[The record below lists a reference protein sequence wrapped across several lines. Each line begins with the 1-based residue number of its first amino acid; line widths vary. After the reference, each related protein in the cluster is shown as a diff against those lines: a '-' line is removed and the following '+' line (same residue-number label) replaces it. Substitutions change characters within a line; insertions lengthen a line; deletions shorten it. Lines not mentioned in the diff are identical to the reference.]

1 MKRILFLLAVFLIVG
16 ITLSQMEA
24 HSGDVDVTLATY
36 YDGQNQTEVSFEGR
50 PYGSLVTFD
59 GSIGDMTGYA
69 FAYWIVNG
77 VVNKNLPL
85 DHAFVV
91 RHTMEITAVFKPV
104 DQFVVTFMDTN
115 GDLLDIQYADEQDAV
130 SYQGKVWPDKPNL
143 VVAEDPWGDVDLDN
157 ITESMIL
164 VLQYVIDQETTFTL
178 QYKNALHQEDYTE
191 EVYTFNE
198 VVTLEVA
205 THLEF
210 FAYWMLNGEIVSYDS
225 TFEFTILSDATVEAK
240 FDLSGVDAEPTIVM
254 SDNLGLRTGYV
265 THQAQ
270 FYLPD
275 GYELI
280 EYGFISTP
288 SVFDTIT
295 LETGGIDRW
304 QGDKFFGRTNE
315 FLMSFDEADVQNP
328 RAYLVYRDTENEIG
342 VTYSESKNP
351 VVAEREIEERE
362 GPDMATMWIV
372 DPDNG
377 YILNWTPYIDD
388 EPLDGVTVQEDGSI
402 YATKDVIEQIN
413 YIEIDGVIYP
423 ITDFE
428 DTVVIGDGN

>member
-1 MKRILFLLAVFLIVG
+1 MKRILLVFAIFLMVG

-24 HSGDVDVTLATY
+24 HSGEVDVSFATY
-36 YDGQNQTEVSFEGR
+36 HDGQNQTETTFDNR
-50 PYGSLVTFD
+50 PYGSHIAFH
-59 GSIGDMTGYA
+59 GSVGDVTGYE

-85 DHAFVV
+85 EHEFVV
-91 RHTMEITAVFKPV
+91 RHKMEITAVFKPV

-130 SYQGKVWPDKPNL
+130 VYQGEEWPDKPNL

-164 VLQYVIDQETTFTL
+164 VLQYVIDQEATFTL
-178 QYKNALHQEDYTE
+178 QYKDSPSSGFVEQT
-191 EVYTFNE
+191 YTFND
-198 VVTLEVA
+198 VVTLEVSDFVA
-205 THLEF
+205 QF
-210 FAYWMLNGEIVSYDS
+210 DYWKLNDEIVSYDT
-225 TFEFTILSDATVEAK
+225 TFSFSILRDVTVEAVFS
-240 FDLSGVDAEPTIVM
+240 FDDVDAEPTIVM
-254 SDNLGLRTGYV
+254 SDNLELRTGYV

-288 SVFDTIT
+288 SVFDSIT
-295 LETGGIDRW
+295 LETIGIDRW

-315 FLMSFDEADVQNP
+315 FLMSFAEADVQNP

-351 VVAEREIEERE
+351 VVAERKIEERDIDE
-362 GPDMATMWIV
+362 DMVTMWIV
-372 DPDNG
+372 DPSNR
-377 YILNWTPYIDD
+377 YILDWSPLRDD
-388 EPLDGVTVQEDGSI
+388 FTVISGLTVRDDGSVYSVKSEI
-402 YATKDVIEQIN
+402 FPIN
-413 YIEIDGVIYP
+413 YIEIDGVVYP
-423 ITDFE
+423 ITDFDDE
-428 DTVVIGDGN
+428 FVGDDN